1 MIPSTPAPGDSGARF
16 LNGAAR
22 IALAY
27 AAVASLYI
35 IVSDRLVALL
45 FHDIETITLI
55 STLKG
60 WGFVLITSLLLWVM
74 IRRHV
79 ADLLAS
85 EAARLERE
93 VLMSMIVDNGGGY
106 LYVKDRAYR
115 YQFVNAAVC
124 ELFGLDAAAMIG
136 SEDSRFLDAAT
147 ASTIRANDRRVIA
160 ENKVRTCLLYTS
172 PSPRD

>member
-1 MIPSTPAPGDSGARF
+1 MPAPTPPPRRPDATF
-16 LNGAAR
+16 PNGAAR

-27 AAVASLYI
+27 AVAASLYI
-35 IVSDRLVALL
+35 AVSDRLVALL
-45 FHDIETITLI
+45 VQDIETITVI

-85 EAARLERE
+85 EATRLERE
-93 VLMSMIVDNGGGY
+93 ALVSTIVDSAGGY
-106 LYVKDRAYR
+106 LYVKDRDYR
-115 YQFVNAAVC
+115 YQFVNAAVY

-136 SEDSRFLDAAT
+136 SDDSQFLDAAT
-147 ASTIRANDRRVIA
+147 AATIRANDRRVIEQGERVEA
-160 ENKVRTCLLYTS
+160 EEVQVVASTG
-172 PSPRD
+172 